1 MSTGGPKPKPA
12 SSPFAALAALR
23 DALPPGPARSEE
35 PAGPAAPPPKASR
48 ELGEKLVVSRSKK
61 GRGGKTVTTIA
72 GVPDEATRE
81 ALALELR
88 RALGCGASVDDGL
101 IVVQGDQVPRVRALL
116 EARGVRKVIVGT

>member
-1 MSTGGPKPKPA
+1 MSTAGRSPKLA

-23 DALPPGPARSEE
+23 DALPEGP
-35 PAGPAAPPPKASR
+35 PAADAPRPAPSPAKGAASA
-48 ELGEKLVVSRSKK
+48 LGDKLVVSRSKK
-61 GRGGKTVTTIA
+61 GRGGKTVTTVS
-72 GVPDEATRE
+72 GVADAEARE

-88 RALGCGASVDDGL
+88 RALGCGASVDEAL